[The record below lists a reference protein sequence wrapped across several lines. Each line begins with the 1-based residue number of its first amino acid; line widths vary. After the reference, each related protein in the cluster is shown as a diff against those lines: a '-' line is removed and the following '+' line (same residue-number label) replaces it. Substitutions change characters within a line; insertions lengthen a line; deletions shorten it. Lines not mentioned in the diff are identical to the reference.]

1 MKNISLYTLE
11 RIKLTLFPDNH
22 PHVQLQD
29 IAAGDEVC
37 VVCPI
42 RSSQELVQ
50 LLEIANA
57 LDHAWAKK
65 KELVIPYLMGARFDR
80 LMQLGDSVD
89 LEVVAN
95 AVNSCGF
102 ERVNLFDA
110 HSDVAALLIR
120 NAKNHN
126 NSRLVKSYDKP
137 NAVLIVPDA
146 GAVKKADKYLE
157 WNPNITDVVY
167 CQKVRDLSNGNITLK
182 VLEPGKCEFRNCV
195 IIDDLCDGGATFI
208 AIAEQIKPAHLTLI
222 VSHGLFSKG
231 FSVLEKHFQSII
243 TTDSYRPNND
253 SPILTTIK
261 LGL

>member
-1 MKNISLYTLE
+1 MKSINLYTLE
-11 RIKLTLFPDNH
+11 RIKLTLFPDNQ

-29 IAAGDEVC
+29 IAAGDEVR

-50 LLEIANA
+50 LLEISNA

-80 LMQLGDSVD
+80 LMQPGDSVD

-126 NSRLVKSYDKP
+126 NSRLVKSYTIP
-137 NAVLIVPDA
+137 NSVLIVPDA
-146 GAVKKADKYLE
+146 GA
-157 WNPNITDVVY
+157 
-167 CQKVRDLSNGNITLK
+167 
-182 VLEPGKCEFRNCV
+182 
-195 IIDDLCDGGATFI
+195 
-208 AIAEQIKPAHLTLI
+208 
-222 VSHGLFSKG
+222 
-231 FSVLEKHFQSII
+231 
-243 TTDSYRPNND
+243 
-253 SPILTTIK
+253 
-261 LGL
+261 